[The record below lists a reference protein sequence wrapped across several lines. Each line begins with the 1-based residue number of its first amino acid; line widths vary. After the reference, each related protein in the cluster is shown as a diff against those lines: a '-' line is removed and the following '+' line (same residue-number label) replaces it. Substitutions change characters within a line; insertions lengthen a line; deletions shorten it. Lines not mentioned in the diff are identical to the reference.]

1 MKGGLLYMKN
11 IKQLEVFDINPRHI
25 LNRQFVFNNKQEID
39 YEWMEKQM
47 EYINNLSPRD
57 KHIVRAY
64 TIYGDKFVNNY
75 IRGTLTS
82 THIDILIHECKKAD
96 ENPFQYQHLDKYNI
110 TTFPEKES
118 DILEYIPKFID
129 ELKIIIINSPKL
141 NKRIK
146 VFRGLRDGTHISQ
159 ALEEKNDKYIIQND
173 FISTT
178 FYLASASQFMKNDCC
193 LLELFIEKEVPCLF
207 TAHISRRRNEF
218 EITLLPGTKMK
229 YRKCT
234 KKYMIDQIESYNDK
248 EVFFEPEKYGA
259 RIIKMCEF
267 DVVMQ

>member
-39 YEWMEKQM
+39 YEWMERQM
-47 EYINNLSPRD
+47 EYINNLSSRD

-64 TIYGDKFVNNY
+64 TIYGDKYINNY
-75 IRGTLTS
+75 IRGTLTPEQ
-82 THIDILIHECKKAD
+82 IDILMYECKKAD
-96 ENPFQYQHLDKYNI
+96 ENPFQYQHQDKYNI
-110 TTFPEKES
+110 IAIPEKGS
-118 DILEYIPKFID
+118 DILEYIPIFIS
-129 ELKIIIINSPKL
+129 ELKTIIINSPKL
-141 NKRIK
+141 SKRIK
-146 VFRGLRDGTHISQ
+146 VFRGLSDGVFIRQ
-159 ALEEKNDKYIIQND
+159 ALERHNDKYIIHND

-178 FYLASASQFMKNDCC
+178 FYLASASQFMKDDCC
-193 LLELFIEKEVPCLF
+193 LLELFVEKEVPCLF

-234 KKYMIDQIESYNDK
+234 KKYIIDQMESYNDK

-259 RIIKMCEF
+259 RIIRLCEF